1 MKISEIKELS
11 TPDLLE
17 RIDTEK
23 TMLVR
28 LKLNHAISPLDNPQ
42 KIKEARITIARLMT
56 ELRSRELSIRNQIA
70 NISNGKEFQKRTYR
84 CCCQQ

>member
-1 MKISEIKELS
+1 MKTSEIKELS

-28 LKLNHAISPLDNPQ
+28 MKLNHAITPLDNPH
-42 KIKEARITIARLMT
+42 KINQVKVTIARLLT
-56 ELRSRELSIRNQIA
+56 ELRYRELNEKPKS
-70 NISNGKEFQKRTYR
+70 
-84 CCCQQ
+84 

>member
-1 MKISEIKELS
+1 MKTSEIIELS

-28 LKLNHAISPLDNPQ
+28 LKLNHAISPLDNPR
-42 KIKEARITIARLMT
+42 KITEARLTIARLLT
-56 ELRSRELSIRNQIA
+56 ELRTRELSTK
-70 NISNGKEFQKRTYR
+70 SKS
-84 CCCQQ
+84 

>member
-1 MKISEIKELS
+1 MKISEIRELS

-42 KIKEARITIARLMT
+42 KIKEARLTIARLMT
-56 ELRSRELSIRNQIA
+56 DLRSRALSKK
-70 NISNGKEFQKRTYR
+70 SNS
-84 CCCQQ
+84 